1 MLILLPPS
9 RGQAALVRR
18 GRTADLD
25 GLSFPELTPLRRRLL
40 ETLPDVAA
48 ARTLPASTLYTGVLY
63 AALGWDTLDPAAR
76 RRGNRRL
83 LIASGLWG
91 LLRPGDRVPPYRL
104 LIEDRVPGVGPLAG
118 YWRPALTGVLGAAA
132 GPRGLIVDCR
142 SGGYVSAAPLT
153 GPLGARSVAVRVLQ
167 ETAGT
172 RTVVSHFAKHTRGEL
187 TRFLL
192 ESDAEPR
199 TPAALA
205 EAVRERWPKT
215 ELEAPAR
222 TGAAW
227 TLSVV
232 LTGES

>member
-1 MLILLPPS
+1 VLILLPPS
-9 RGQAALVRR
+9 RGQAAPPRR
-18 GRTADLD
+18 SRPADLAA
-25 GLSFPELTPLRRRLL
+25 LSFPELTPLRRRLL
-40 ETLPDVAA
+40 DALADAHAGPA
-48 ARTLPASTLYTGVLY
+48 LPAHTLYTGVLY
-63 AALGWDTLDPAAR
+63 SALDWPSLDPAAR

-104 LIEDRVPGVGPLAG
+104 LIEDRLGEVGTLAAF
-118 YWRPALTGVLGAAA
+118 WRPALVPVIAAAA
-132 GPRGLIVDCR
+132 GGRGLLVDCR
-142 SGGYVSAAPLT
+142 SGGYAAAAPLT
-153 GPLGARSVAVRVLQ
+153 GQLGRRSVAVRVLQ
-167 ETAGT
+167 ESAGR

-187 TRFLL
+187 ARFLL
-192 ESDAEPR
+192 ERDDEPR

-222 TGAAW
+222 AGATW

-232 LTGES
+232 QVDG

>member
-9 RGQAALVRR
+9 RGQAAPLRR
-18 GRTADLD
+18 GRPADLD
-25 GLSFPELTPLRRRLL
+25 SLSFPELTPLRRQLL

-48 ARTLPASTLYTGVLY
+48 ARAVPASALYTGVLY
-63 AALGWDTLDPAAR
+63 SALGWETLDPAAR

-104 LIEDRVPGVGPLAG
+104 LIEDRVAGLGALAAF
-118 YWRPALTGVLGAAA
+118 WRPALTGVVARAA
-132 GPRGLIVDCR
+132 GARGLIVDCR
-142 SGGYVSAAPLT
+142 SGGYASAAPLT

-167 ETAGT
+167 ESAGA

-187 TRFLL
+187 SRYLL
-192 ESDAEPR
+192 ERDDEPR

-205 EAVRERWPKT
+205 EAVRERWPMT
-215 ELEAPAR
+215 ELEPPAR
-222 TGAAW
+222 AGAAW

-232 LTGES
+232 LTDA